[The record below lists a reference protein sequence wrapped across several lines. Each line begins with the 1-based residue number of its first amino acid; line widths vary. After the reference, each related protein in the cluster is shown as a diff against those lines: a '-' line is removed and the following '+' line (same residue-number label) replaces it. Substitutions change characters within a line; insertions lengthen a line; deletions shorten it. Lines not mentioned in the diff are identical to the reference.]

1 MCLGLGGLGPSVTP
15 GVRRCQVD
23 GDGRSEAGLRALP
36 SLQRLLE
43 AAEGVALIAAH
54 GRGAVAG
61 ALRAVLVEARTGFV
75 RGKGLP
81 DTRMLLAGAGAML
94 QAEAGAGIRRV
105 INATGIALHTN
116 LGRAPLAAEAVA
128 AAVAAAGCCTLE
140 FDLEAGVRGLRL
152 RGVEPLLVRL
162 TGAEAAVAVN
172 NNAAAVLLALGALAA
187 GGEVIV
193 SRGELVEIGGGFRIP
208 DVIRQCGAVL
218 VEVGTT
224 NRTRLEDYAAAVTDR
239 TRMLLKI
246 HPSNYRIVGF
256 TAETS
261 IKELA
266 GLARDRGL
274 VVMADVGSGTL
285 AELPGR
291 AREAT
296 VREAVADGAD
306 LVAFSGDKLLGG
318 PQAGLI
324 VGRGAVI
331 EPLRRHPLMRA
342 VRLDKMTLAAL
353 EATLRLHADPAAAGR
368 IPALRMLGQTE
379 AVLQARAERLL
390 ARLEGVDARMEV
402 TEGEAGAGSLPGAV
416 VVSRGV
422 TVGGA
427 GIDGLARR
435 LRLGEPAVVG
445 RVARGRL
452 VLDMLAVGD
461 EEVEDVAAA
470 VRRALG

>member
-1 MCLGLGGLGPSVTP
+1 MD
-15 GVRRCQVD
+15 R
-23 GDGRSEAGLRALP
+23 DGRDAAGLRALP

-43 AAEGVALIAAH
+43 TPEGAALIAAH
-54 GRGAVAG
+54 GRMEAVG
-61 ALRAVLVEARTGFV
+61 ALRGVLSAVRAGFRRDGV
-75 RGKGLP
+75 P
-81 DTRMLLAGAGAML
+81 DAGMLL
-94 QAEAGAGIRRV
+94 AEAGAVLRAEAGTRTRRV

-128 AAVAAAGCCTLE
+128 AAAAAAGCCALE
-140 FDLEAGVRGLRL
+140 FDLEAGVRGQRL

-162 TGAEAAVAVN
+162 TGAESAVAVN

-224 NRTRLEDYAAAVTDR
+224 NRTRLADYAAAVTER
-239 TRMLLKI
+239 TRMVLKI

-256 TAETS
+256 TAEAGVS
-261 IKELA
+261 ELA
-266 GLARDRGL
+266 GLARERGL
-274 VVMADVGSGTL
+274 VLMADVGSGTL
-285 AELPGR
+285 VELPGR

-296 VREAVADGAD
+296 VRQAVAEGAD

-318 PQAGLI
+318 PQAGLV
-324 VGRGAVI
+324 VGREAVI
-331 EPLRRHPLMRA
+331 GPLRLHPLMRA

-353 EATLRLHADPAAAGR
+353 EATLRLHVDPATAER

-379 AVLQARAERLL
+379 AVLQARAERLVAAL
-390 ARLEGVDARMEV
+390 GEMDARVEA
-402 TEGEAGAGSLPGAV
+402 TEGEAGAGSLPGTVIA
-416 VVSRGV
+416 SRGV
-422 TVGGA
+422 TMGGT
-427 GIDGLARR
+427 GIDGVARR
-435 LRLGEPAVVG
+435 LRLGKPAVVG

-461 EEVEDVAAA
+461 DEVDGLAAA
-470 VRRALG
+470 VRLAWR